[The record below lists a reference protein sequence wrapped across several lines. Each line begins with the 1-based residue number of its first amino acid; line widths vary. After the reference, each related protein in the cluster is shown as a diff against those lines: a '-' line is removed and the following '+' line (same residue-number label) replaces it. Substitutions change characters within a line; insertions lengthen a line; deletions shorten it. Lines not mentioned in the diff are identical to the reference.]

1 MNDPIVDAVRA
12 KRLLRSQFGLQK
24 YGVGLDRQDL
34 SRLDWLRH
42 LQEELMDACGYLE
55 RLIRD
60 EVRHQRDPDTDDGK

>member
-1 MNDPIVDAVRA
+1 MTDPIVEAVRA
-12 KRLLRSQFGLQK
+12 KLLLRSQFGLQK

-34 SRLDWLRH
+34 SRLQWLRH

-60 EVRHQRDPDTDDGK
+60 EVRHQQEPDTDDGK